1 MFELEVLYVRNLLR
15 CRYSKRHFYREGIEY
30 LYCRNKFNII
40 DDTIRI
46 FVELKIVILI
56 HGNFNK

>member
-1 MFELEVLYVRNLLR
+1 MYEISCDAVTVEDTY
-15 CRYSKRHFYREGIEY
+15 CEGIEY
-30 LYCRNKFNII
+30 LYCRHKFNII

-46 FVELKIVILI
+46 FVELKNVILI